1 MRREERGH
9 EARVPAG
16 EEKLEPP
23 RRLAPAIATDLYWSL
38 PTPKATIDAICAQA
52 LANHWVVLRLPAV
65 NIAGLNTA
73 VSGALERIHLDRQRT
88 RWLKIDD
95 GMSVPIGIGAA
106 LTRTAVTAKELA
118 SATSSVRAI
127 VLEAKSRSAVEKC
140 EEYLGAYAQELSGTA
155 CDAPKLIALLPE
167 PGDVTRE
174 PGSGA
179 PHEIIFSGAL
189 TVEEMAA
196 YVSVRMIDRSGPA
209 ETGLLRRLVSEFAG
223 FDAFL
228 AEELMDLP
236 DDQLLGLPASLESMA
251 ARSEARWGSGR
262 WSQLCYAQ
270 VNGRK
275 ARHVLHEI
283 YLVRHPGPEQRDA
296 AESLKRRYWRA
307 CARSLLPWLEERR
320 SRVIA
325 FLRPALE
332 EHLKSFGG
340 KVVRTTPSGR
350 RIETAIE
357 EIEYNQIPGMIYN
370 DGFKPP
376 NDMKGRQAVDVCFAA
391 KPVRDDI
398 AHMRPPRAQA
408 ILDITERMQRLL
420 TT

>member
-1 MRREERGH
+1 MRREELGH
-9 EARVPAG
+9 EARVPTG
-16 EEKLEPP
+16 EERIEPP

-38 PTPKATIDAICAQA
+38 PTPKAAIDAICAQV
-52 LANHWVVLRLPAV
+52 LASPWAVLRLPAV

-118 SATSSVRAI
+118 SATSLVRAI
-127 VLEAKSRSAVEKC
+127 VLEAKSKSAVEEC
-140 EEYLGAYAQELSGTA
+140 EEYLEAYADEMRETGR
-155 CDAPKLIALLPE
+155 DAPKLIALLPE
-167 PGDVTRE
+167 PDDAGRE
-174 PGSGA
+174 ARSSA
-179 PHEIIFSGAL
+179 RHEIIFSGAL

-236 DDQLLGLPASLESMA
+236 DDQLLGLPASLENMG

-262 WSQLCYAQ
+262 WSQLCHAQ
-270 VNGRK
+270 VSGRRT
-275 ARHVLHEI
+275 RHVLHEI
-283 YLVRHPGPEQRDA
+283 YLARHPGPEQRDA

-340 KVVRTTPSGR
+340 RVVRTTPSGR
-350 RIETAIE
+350 RIETLIE
-357 EIEYNQIPGMIYN
+357 EIEYNQIPGMMYN
-370 DGFKPP
+370 DGFQMPS
-376 NDMKGRQAVDVCFAA
+376 DMKGKQAVAVCYAA

-398 AHMRPPRAQA
+398 AHLRPPSAQA
-408 ILDITERMQRLL
+408 ILDVTEKMHRLL
-420 TT
+420 AT